1 MSAATPPAAGWFFL
15 DARETAVITAALAR
29 VADRSPPEATLLRDG
44 LTRLGHLAEVIRDC
58 PPSAAAGRVPRRG
71 DVHGEALV
79 DLLCRVPAYDLE
91 LHLPTRA
98 VLGQAYLVAK
108 INLFKS
114 VGYALGRDDAALRA
128 LADAEVAES
137 IASKMIEE
145 LLVAIVTDPAGER
158 PLKGRAAALLFRVW
172 DERLTA
178 EVDDIAPLLAA
189 AWEARNRV
197 RPVLGTMLGAQE
209 MFRLFQATRDERF
222 LDYYTAEAVPPEE
235 MAAFEEFLFGLPHED
250 ITALR
255 RHLAEACVPS
265 VTVDDARRVLGPGR
279 DAWVDEV
286 TGPGALYTSYRRRRT
301 MAASRALTHAPG
313 PKKTAEEYVLAAWL
327 RRGLAL

>member
-1 MSAATPPAAGWFFL
+1 MSAATPPAVEWFFL
-15 DARETAVITAALAR
+15 DARETAVFAAALAR
-29 VADRSPPEATLLRDG
+29 VAERSAAEAALLRDG
-44 LTRLGHLAEVIRDC
+44 LARLGHLAEVIRDC
-58 PPSAAAGRVPRRG
+58 PPSTAAGRGHRRG
-71 DVHGEALV
+71 DGHGEALV
-79 DLLCRVPAYDLE
+79 DLLCRVPDYDLE

-114 VGYALGRDDAALRA
+114 VGYALGRDDAAIRE

-145 LLVAIVTDPAGER
+145 LLVSIVTDPAGDR
-158 PLKGRAAALLFRVW
+158 ALKGRAASLLFRVW

-209 MFRLFQATRDERF
+209 MFRLFRATRDERF
-222 LDYYTAEAVPPEE
+222 LDYYTTESVPPEE

-250 ITALR
+250 IAALR
-255 RHLAEACVPS
+255 RHLAEARVPS
-265 VTVDDARRVLGPGR
+265 VKIGR
-279 DAWVDEV
+279 AHV
-286 TGPGALYTSYRRRRT
+286 
-301 MAASRALTHAPG
+301 
-313 PKKTAEEYVLAAWL
+313 
-327 RRGLAL
+327 